1 MAARRAMIFL
11 DFTAANKMPRTFTA
25 KTLSA
30 DQAAQAFPLIQTIV
44 PSISLEHWSDF
55 VRLVNRPQ
63 APQARQAGIMTVQ
76 SERGYIHG
84 LFCYTVG
91 VDLRHGPVLSIENF
105 VALDLVEREL
115 AVKALV
121 NAMEKMAHRL
131 DCRAIHVH
139 LPDELVLPPESR
151 QWLLSI
157 FERAGHTVE
166 TVRLCKHLRRVK

>member
-1 MAARRAMIFL
+1 MISPDL
-11 DFTAANKMPRTFTA
+11 TAADKMPRTFTA
-25 KTLSA
+25 KTLTG
-30 DQAAQAFPLIQTIV
+30 DQSAQAFPVIQTIV
-44 PSISLEHWSDF
+44 PSITLEHWNDF
-55 VRLVNRPQ
+55 VHLLTHDDACQ
-63 APQARQAGIMTVQ
+63 GRQAGIMTVQ

-91 VDLRHGPVLSIENF
+91 VDIHHGPVLSIENF

-115 AVKALV
+115 AIKALV
-121 NAMEKMAHRL
+121 NAMEKIAHRL
-131 DCRAIHVH
+131 DCHAIHVH

-157 FERAGHTVE
+157 FEGAGHRVE